1 MLPAFS
7 RFAQDASYPY
17 GAGGPNGSFALI
29 TDNYMREFGARRE
42 DFGAI
47 CVAQRA
53 NALANPHALMKKPL
67 TLEQYMAGRP
77 ISDPVTLF
85 DCVMP
90 CAGAEAFL
98 VMREEDARASG
109 LPYARL
115 LSTIERHNAYP
126 DDIVQ
131 YRGGWALD
139 ADGDVGDGG
148 PRARRNRRRRDL

>member
-115 LSTIERHNAYP
+115 LSTIERHNAYRRRHRA
-126 DDIVQ
+126 IS
-131 YRGGWALD
+131 RRLGARRR
-139 ADGDVGDGG
+139 GDVGDGG
-148 PRARRNRRRRDL
+148 PRSRRNRRRRDL